1 MGGAAATVDLDDL
14 APLVLPRAAPADSA
28 DDALFADLFEPEPV
42 GPPPGAAD
50 NPMLLADGLPTAG
63 HAPADATGII
73 QAAAVAPCSMV
84 VDLRSHSASKS

>member
-1 MGGAAATVDLDDL
+1 MGGAVATLNLDDS
-14 APLVLPRAAPADSA
+14 APLVLPHAAPA
-28 DDALFADLFEPEPV
+28 DDALFAGLFEPEPV